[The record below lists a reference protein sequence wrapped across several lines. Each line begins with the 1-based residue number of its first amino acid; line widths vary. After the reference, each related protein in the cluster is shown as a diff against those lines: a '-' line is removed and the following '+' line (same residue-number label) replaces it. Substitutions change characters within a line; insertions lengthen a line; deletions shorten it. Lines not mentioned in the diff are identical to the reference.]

1 MKKLLSV
8 CSVLLFF
15 ASHQVSAQNCDGY
28 EIKLNQLVQKEAYE
42 EAYPTFIEA
51 IEKCA
56 DKKVSY
62 YIFGEKILDELAKNA
77 TTEAERKKYATQIV
91 DLLQKRINLFP
102 NDKPA
107 YWEGEKINYELTYN
121 LKTKEN
127 IYKEYKKLF
136 DSSEAEKL
144 STSTVLNY
152 YTIALELL
160 NEQVLQFDEALDV
173 YFKTKEVTEKNIEL
187 RSREYGELAEKLD
200 SLQTIDPAKKLSNEE
215 EQKMAN
221 AQSAK
226 NSFLEI
232 QDSMEAILSQ
242 YTTCENLSP
251 MYINKFEANRDSL
264 EWLISSYQQ
273 LASRDC
279 YDLPIMET
287 IEKQYAYLWKKANPQ
302 AEQAPVQA
310 SSKGPGP
317 GSSYGQAAR
326 AFSQKN
332 YSSAIKLFQEALNDA
347 SGGQKGDIA
356 YYIAISYQK
365 IGQLSTAVNWA
376 KKATSYKP
384 GYGAPY
390 ELIAGIFGSNA
401 NSCGNNTFEKLTA
414 YWVAADFANKACAVD
429 SRSCKRAR
437 SAAASYNAN
446 GPSLEMAF
454 QQGKKKGDRVS
465 ISCFGGATT
474 TVR

>member
-1 MKKLLSV
+1 MKKLLSL
-8 CSVLLFF
+8 CSVLLFL
-15 ASHQVSAQNCDGY
+15 ASHNVNAQNCDGY
-28 EIKLNQLVQKEAYE
+28 EIRLNQQVQKEAYE
-42 EAYPTFIEA
+42 EAYPIFIEA
-51 IEKCA
+51 MEKCA

-77 TTEAERKKYATQIV
+77 TTEDERKKYATQIV

-102 NDKPA
+102 NDKPT
-107 YWEGEKINYELTYN
+107 YWEGERINYELNYQ
-121 LKTKEN
+121 LKDNEE

-136 DSSEAEKL
+136 DSAEAEKL
-144 STSTVLNY
+144 STATVLNY
-152 YTIALELL
+152 YTTALQLL
-160 NEQVLQFDEALDV
+160 NDQVLQFDDALNV

-200 SLQTIDPAKKLSNEE
+200 SLQTIDPSKKLSAEE

-221 AQSAK
+221 AQNAK

-232 QDSMEAILSQ
+232 QDSMESILAQ

-264 EWLISSYQQ
+264 EWLITSYQQ

-287 IEKQYAYLWKKANPQ
+287 IEKQYAYLWKKQNPQ
-302 AEQAPVQA
+302 AEEVPAQGKSEGAIG
-310 SSKGPGP
+310 SK
-317 GSSYGQAAR
+317 YAQAAK
-326 AFSQKN
+326 AYSQKN
-332 YSSAIKLFQEALNDA
+332 YSNAIKLFQEALNEV
-347 SGGQKGDIA
+347 SGGQKGDVA
-356 YYIAISYQK
+356 YYIAVSYQK
-365 IGQLSTAVNWA
+365 IGQLSNAVSWA
-376 KKATSYKP
+376 KKAVNYKP

-401 NSCGNNTFEKLTA
+401 NNCGNNTFEKLTA

-429 SRSCKRAR
+429 SRSCGRAR
-437 SAAASYNAN
+437 SAASSYNAN